1 MSLINVDK
9 NFSNKPIIMNRSH
22 EHKFYEFYFLLKGTR
37 FFSVGEYTCK
47 VQSND
52 ILIVAPNQ
60 PHLTNGGPFERY
72 TLNIFPEVLTE
83 EQTKFI
89 ETLIEKQPISVSPSV
104 MERIKFCL
112 EDIISILNMPDYQ
125 KKSNLIFSY
134 ILFLIENNLSAN
146 KLYSTNKLKI
156 PIYLYKT
163 IDYINENLD
172 KDLSI
177 SAISQYINFSPD
189 YLRKQFK
196 FYMKQSLYDYIL
208 TVKLDKVKAYL
219 WNTHYP
225 INKIAKLCGF
235 SSGNYLTLIFTKKE
249 KISPSKYRKI
259 RFPLQ

>member
-9 NFSNKPIIMNRSH
+9 NFSNKPIIMNRPH

-37 FFSVGEYTCK
+37 FFSIGDYTYK
-47 VQSND
+47 VRQND

-72 TLNIFPEVLTE
+72 TLNVFKEFLTE
-83 EQTKFI
+83 EQITFI
-89 ETLIEKQPISVSPSV
+89 ETLIEIQPISISPSV
-104 MERIKFCL
+104 MERIKLCL
-112 EDIISILNMPDYQ
+112 EDIVSISNTPNYT

-134 ILFLIENNLSAN
+134 ILFLIESNLSYY
-146 KLYSTNKLKI
+146 KTYSPSKLKI

-172 KDLSI
+172 KTLST
-177 SAISQYINFSPD
+177 SVISQYVNFSPD

-208 TVKLDKVKAYL
+208 TVRIDRVKNYL

-259 RFPLQ
+259 KFPL